1 MERLTRR
8 LPDGSYDAGER
19 ETGELVSELGKYED
33 FCESLLAE
41 RELVR
46 LNLEELSAAGKTRTA
61 TYTTL
66 MGSRYMLDD
75 MLKRL
80 SEPQA
85 EAAARLANMKRLIG
99 RDPDDDG
106 IHNVEE
112 CIKSPAEFRLLQRKV
127 LKSISGGGVY
137 AAAAGN
143 TS

>member
-46 LNLEELSAAGKTRTA
+46 LNLEELRSAGKNRTA

-106 IHNVEE
+106 IRDVEE
-112 CIKSPAEFRLLQRKV
+112 
-127 LKSISGGGVY
+127 
-137 AAAAGN
+137 
-143 TS
+143 

>member
-46 LNLEELSAAGKTRTA
+46 LNLEELRAAGKNRTA

-75 MLKRL
+75 MIKRVG
-80 SEPQA
+80 EPSN
-85 EAAARLANMKRLIG
+85 EIAARLISLKKMIA
-99 RDPDDDG
+99 PEDDG
-106 IHNVEE
+106 IHDVEE
-112 CIKSPAEFRLLQRKV
+112 
-127 LKSISGGGVY
+127 
-137 AAAAGN
+137 
-143 TS
+143 